1 MKIKT
6 RVIILAAGKG
16 TRMNNGFP
24 KALTPVGGTPM
35 IAHLLH
41 AVADA
46 HIDSRPLIVIGH
58 EAEKVRAALGP
69 HYDYVVQHEQLGTG
83 HAVACARGAVSADTE
98 AIVVLYADHPTLRS
112 STITRLVRL
121 HRESAG
127 PLALMTVT
135 VPDFNEWRAPLYDFG
150 RIIRNERDAHIT
162 DIVERRDATPEQL
175 NIREVNPSF
184 FCFRAAWLWDHL
196 PQLKQD
202 NTAHEFY
209 LTDLVHIAIQNG
221 QSVASIGISPLE
233 SIGINTPAQLAL
245 AEQLLEHGDAS
256 DKQ

>member
-1 MKIKT
+1 MKI

-24 KALTPVGGTPM
+24 KALTPVGGMPM
-35 IAHLLH
+35 IMHLLR

-46 HIDSRPLIVIGH
+46 HIDPRPLIVIGH
-58 EAEKVRAALGP
+58 EAEKVREALGSR
-69 HYDYVVQHEQLGTG
+69 YDYAMQDEQLGTG
-83 HAVACARGAVSADTE
+83 HAVACARSAVGKDIKA
-98 AIVVLYADHPTLRS
+98 VMVLYADHPTLRS
-112 STITRLVRL
+112 PTITRLVRL

-150 RIIRNERDAHIT
+150 RIIRDERDEHIM
-162 DIVERRDATPEQL
+162 DIVEKRDATPEQL

-209 LTDLVHIAIQNG
+209 LTDLVRIAIQNG
-221 QSVASIGISPLE
+221 ESVAFIGINPLE
-233 SIGINTPAQLAL
+233 SIGVNTPEQLAL
-245 AEQLLEHGDAS
+245 AERLLEHSDES